1 MRIRIPGIVDVVVAT
16 DRDAIRSAADSPL
29 LDRQFVSAG
38 PPINRLL
45 LSRVR
50 RALTVDGK
58 RLPSITSRD
67 DRERSAG
74 QAALQE
80 RLNELSEDKI
90 ADNETLQAIVDA
102 IRRKSDGTSIAIAA
116 QQAAGRWFVA
126 DYVADAQ
133 SWQAACDLHAAVSS
147 KNIPYVLYLF
157 VSGKLRQAQRT
168 LGERAKDDRTAI
180 HATGIAV
187 HNLVRGFTTMQQ
199 IWRGENTRHR
209 LSDDAVLG
217 RCLFAPEN
225 VLRQAAA
232 KGASGAGD
240 VEPGTL
246 VILSLET
253 ARARDPGDDISF
265 LSQSWSH
272 CPAGMAVVRLFR
284 AVWLKL
290 KADGGHG

>member
-1 MRIRIPGIVDVVVAT
+1 MRIRVPGIVDVVVVT
-16 DRDAIRSAADSPL
+16 DRSSINSAVHSPF
-29 LDRQFVSAG
+29 LDRQFVPAG
-38 PPINRLL
+38 PPLNRLL

-58 RLPSITSRD
+58 RLPSIAPRD

-74 QAALQE
+74 QATLQE
-80 RLNELSEDKI
+80 RLNKLDDDKVV
-90 ADNETLQAIVDA
+90 DSETLQAIVDA
-102 IRRKSDGTSIAIAA
+102 IRRKSDDTSIAIAA
-116 QQAAGRWFVA
+116 QQAAGRWFA
-126 DYVADAQ
+126 TDYVADAR
-133 SWQAACDLHAAVSS
+133 SWQAACELHAAVSS

-157 VSGKLRQAQRT
+157 FSGKLRQAQRT
-168 LGERAKDDRTAI
+168 LGERVKDDRAAI

-199 IWRGENTRHR
+199 IWREESIRHR

-225 VLRQAAA
+225 VLRQAAT
-232 KGASGAGD
+232 KGASSIGD

-284 AVWLKL
+284 VVWLKL
-290 KADGGHG
+290 KADGRHG